1 MNPIAFDHVWKRYQ
15 LGSKHDSLRDAIPAL
30 LKRWTSRNGHELKD
44 GEFWALR
51 DVSFSVT
58 PKETVGIIGPNGAG
72 KSTILKLLSRISKQT
87 IGDVRVKGRLAALI
101 EIGAGF
107 HPDLTGRENV
117 YLNGT
122 IMGLRHQQIN
132 RLFEAIVEFSELG
145 KFLDMPVKRYSSG
158 MVVRLGFAIA
168 AHVNPEVLLVDEV
181 LAVGDLSFQQKC
193 YQRILDLKARGTTIV
208 FISHNLEAIHR
219 LCDRVILLCAGQ
231 VHREG
236 PPDEV
241 ILTYRQQVLRDHI
254 LPTAKRG
261 NTSHTAGDLR
271 IVRAEC
277 LNCEGQAQETFETG
291 EALRLQMGYVA
302 ARPIRHPSVTVTLE
316 RLDGLICHEASTQA
330 SGLSWVSWEGGGS
343 LTLEYPMLNLLPN
356 TYQAVVRVYEGRS
369 PVPLAQ
375 VRNALHFHVVSD
387 RHIGGTVHL
396 DHAWLSDTLAGGSST
411 DHE

>member
-1 MNPIAFDHVWKRYQ
+1 MNSMNPIAFDHVWKRYQ

-122 IMGLRHQQIN
+122 IMGLRHRQIN

-168 AHVNPEVLLVDEV
+168 AHVQPEVLLLDEV
-181 LAVGDLSFQQKC
+181 LSVGDLAFE
-193 YQRILDLKARGTTIV
+193 QRCFGRISELKAQGTTMIFV
-208 FISHNLEAIHR
+208 SHDLDAVQK
-219 LCDRVILLCAGQ
+219 LCDRVVLLRDGRVAS
-231 VHREG
+231 EG
-236 PPDEV
+236 EPAEIIRRYRTEV
-241 ILTYRQQVLRDHI
+241 ISGAPQPSRDGASTSADGTLAIRQVLRGDARGQ
-254 LPTAKRG
+254 PVETARTG
-261 NTSHTAGDLR
+261 QPLR
-271 IVRAEC
+271 IEVSLCA
-277 LNCEGQAQETFETG
+277 F
-291 EALRLQMGYVA
+291 
-302 ARPIRHPSVTVTLE
+302 RPIRQPTLRIGIE
-316 RLDGLICHEASTQA
+316 RLDGLLCHATSSRGLALLPDGFSGEAT
-330 SGLSWVSWEGGGS
+330 VSV
-343 LTLEYPMLNLLPN
+343 EYPALNLLPN
-356 TYQAVVRVYEGRS
+356 VYQVTVEVFEAS
-369 PVPLAQ
+369 NPIPLAALRQGRYFQ
-375 VRNALHFHVVSD
+375 VASDHHEQGTLHLEHRWVM
-387 RHIGGTVHL
+387 TP
-396 DHAWLSDTLAGGSST
+396 
-411 DHE
+411 

>member
-122 IMGLRHQQIN
+122 IMGLRHRQIN

-193 YQRILDLKARGTTIV
+193 YQRILDLKARGTTII
-208 FISHNLEAIHR
+208 FISHKL
-219 LCDRVILLCAGQ
+219 
-231 VHREG
+231 
-236 PPDEV
+236 DEV
-241 ILTYRQQVLRDHI
+241 R
-254 LPTAKRG
+254 K
-261 NTSHTAGDLR
+261 
-271 IVRAEC
+271 
-277 LNCEGQAQETFETG
+277 
-291 EALRLQMGYVA
+291 VA
-302 ARPIRHPSVTVTLE
+302 DSITVTSTGSL
-316 RLDGLICHEASTQA
+316 ASTISQPWPI
-330 SGLSWVSWEGGGS
+330 LRRIR
-343 LTLEYPMLNLLPN
+343 T
-356 TYQAVVRVYEGRS
+356 TRS
-369 PVPLAQ
+369 
-375 VRNALHFHVVSD
+375 
-387 RHIGGTVHL
+387 
-396 DHAWLSDTLAGGSST
+396 
-411 DHE
+411 